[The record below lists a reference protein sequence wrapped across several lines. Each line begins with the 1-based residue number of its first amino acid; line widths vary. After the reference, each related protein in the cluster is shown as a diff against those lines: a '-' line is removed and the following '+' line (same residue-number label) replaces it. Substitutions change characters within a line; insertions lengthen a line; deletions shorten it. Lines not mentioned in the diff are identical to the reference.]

1 MPFSCG
7 HNLKSTHTTRAS
19 VSIEN
24 ITVRR
29 KRADLFSVFGR
40 ECCRIYVDFPSTDY
54 CILPHHY
61 PLLKK
66 SQPIKPITMITLNE
80 LLASRDARHATQQ
93 KLLAEHSG
101 KTLVCLTVV
110 MPGSVKRNHPS
121 LTAAHA
127 AVEAMRK
134 AFGQEQLLELDL
146 ETGYEAYLITPMPLL
161 EAKRIAVSIE
171 DTHPLG
177 RLFDIDIINADG
189 VPVSRD
195 AIGEKPRRCLVCD
208 HEARYCMRMRW
219 HTQEEIWAKINQMV
233 DNYVE
238 ARKS

>member
-1 MPFSCG
+1 
-7 HNLKSTHTTRAS
+7 
-19 VSIEN
+19 
-24 ITVRR
+24 
-29 KRADLFSVFGR
+29 
-40 ECCRIYVDFPSTDY
+40 
-54 CILPHHY
+54 
-61 PLLKK
+61 
-66 SQPIKPITMITLNE
+66 MITLNE

-110 MPGSVKRNHPS
+110 MPGSVKRNQQS

-134 AFGQEQLLELDL
+134 AFGIKENKGLFPLETPETPENLVPLENPEPPAPTLLELDL
-146 ETGYEAYLITPMPLL
+146 ETGYEAYLITPIPLL
-161 EAKRIAVSIE
+161 EAKRIAVNIE

-219 HTQEEIWAKINQMV
+219 HTQEEIWAKINEMV
-233 DNYVE
+233 DSYVE
-238 ARKS
+238 AHKS

>member
-1 MPFSCG
+1 MLNYSMLSSQFKNSKLKMREA
-7 HNLKSTHTTRAS
+7 HNSKLKTQNSKFKIQR
-19 VSIEN
+19 
-24 ITVRR
+24 
-29 KRADLFSVFGR
+29 
-40 ECCRIYVDFPSTDY
+40 
-54 CILPHHY
+54 
-61 PLLKK
+61 
-66 SQPIKPITMITLNE
+66 MITLHE

-110 MPGSVKRNHPS
+110 MPGSVKRNQQS

-161 EAKRIAVSIE
+161 EAKRIAVNIE

-219 HTQEEIWAKINQMV
+219 HTQEDIWAKINEMV
-233 DNYVE
+233 DSYVE
-238 ARKS
+238 ACKS

>member
-1 MPFSCG
+1 
-7 HNLKSTHTTRAS
+7 
-19 VSIEN
+19 
-24 ITVRR
+24 
-29 KRADLFSVFGR
+29 
-40 ECCRIYVDFPSTDY
+40 
-54 CILPHHY
+54 
-61 PLLKK
+61 
-66 SQPIKPITMITLNE
+66 MITLNE

-110 MPGSVKRNHPS
+110 MPGSVKRNQQS

-134 AFGQEQLLELDL
+134 AFGIKENKGLSTLETLETPENLVPLENPEPLAPTLLELDL

-161 EAKRIAVSIE
+161 EAKHIAVNIE

-219 HTQEEIWAKINQMV
+219 HTQEEIWAKINEMV
-233 DNYVE
+233 DSYVE

>member
-1 MPFSCG
+1 
-7 HNLKSTHTTRAS
+7 
-19 VSIEN
+19 
-24 ITVRR
+24 
-29 KRADLFSVFGR
+29 
-40 ECCRIYVDFPSTDY
+40 
-54 CILPHHY
+54 
-61 PLLKK
+61 
-66 SQPIKPITMITLNE
+66 MITLNE

-110 MPGSVKRNHPS
+110 MPGSVKRNHQS

-134 AFGQEQLLELDL
+134 AFGIKENKGLAPLENPAPTLLELDL

-161 EAKRIAVSIE
+161 EAKRIAVNIE

-219 HTQEEIWAKINQMV
+219 HTQEDIWAKINEMV
-233 DNYVE
+233 DSYVE